1 MPPANRSASSSSRP
15 EFGSSVE
22 LSLSTFI
29 DEWSTIGRT
38 LAAQLIERFDRIKKH
53 MHRSLVRELAEFLLK
68 AWRQFVSS
76 DLKGPPTEHDYY
88 KRMQGIERSQKELY
102 QSYWF
107 FLATAFGANHPNLAP
122 IRKDMEALWGVQFP
136 DNYIIWPADIPTER
150 QKALFHGGPENPTP
164 LCKIQRRAQGFKA
177 AIQDAGRPSVIEA
190 VTQYAPA
197 LLNQSVS
204 TGDVESLHRKLKD
217 TQEQLQKTQGQLQET
232 QRRFR
237 ETSGELVK
245 IRKKL
250 KTDIETSNK
259 ELAATNLRV
268 DKVVDTCALV
278 LSILTPPGGE
288 R

>member
-29 DEWSTIGRT
+29 DESSTIGRT
-38 LAAQLIERFDRIKKH
+38 LAVQLIVTFNKIKKD
-53 MHRSLVRELAEFLLK
+53 MERSLARELAEFLPK
-68 AWRQFVSS
+68 AWEQFVSS
-76 DLKGPPTEHDYY
+76 NLKGPPTEHDYY

-102 QSYWF
+102 YPYWF
-107 FLATAFGANHPNLAP
+107 FLAAAFGVYHPTLAP

-136 DNYIIWPADIPTER
+136 DNYIHWPPGIPTER

-197 LLNQSVS
+197 LLNQAVS

-217 TQEQLQKTQGQLQET
+217 TQEQLQKTQAQLQET
-232 QRRFR
+232 QKRLR
-237 ETSGELVK
+237 ETSGELEK
-245 IRKKL
+245 TRKKL

-278 LSILTPPGGE
+278 LSILAPPGGE
-288 R
+288 K